1 MISVLALFLT
11 LMPPAAAS
19 HHDQAMEHYKAGRH
33 AEAFAEFHAAYAAM
47 TDVRGDRHD
56 REQVLATMRGM
67 LLVEHEQS
75 GAVRPLC
82 DLQALL
88 QAHVAALRAAHPE
101 PPEPPEIAHGEQR
114 LAEVTSRL
122 AAFPPDACQPA
133 PPAPSETPPEAPE
146 APSETPPQVPPPP
159 VVTAAPAPAS
169 PAPASPP
176 SPPPDGAP
184 AKRLRVAGGV
194 TLGVSGAL
202 LGVMAYGIA
211 DGQRHA
217 AAARKIDREVIGDIT
232 PDQYAAL
239 VEERDRGHTGDRLAI
254 ATGCAAAGTAA
265 VGVALLLVARKRTGA
280 RAGRVSV
287 APWWLSSGTGVTL
300 RVFLP

>member
-1 MISVLALFLT
+1 MISALALVLT
-11 LMPPAAAS
+11 LMPPAAAG
-19 HHDQAMEHYKAGRH
+19 HHDQAMEHYKAGRN
-33 AEAFAEFHAAYAAM
+33 AEAFAEFHAAYTAM
-47 TDVRGDRHD
+47 TDVRGDRYD

-82 DLQALL
+82 DLEALL
-88 QAHVAALRAAHPE
+88 RAHVAALRAAHPE
-101 PPEPPEIAHGEQR
+101 APALPEIANGEQR

-133 PPAPSETPPEAPE
+133 PAATSE
-146 APSETPPQVPPPP
+146 APSEAPAEAPPP

-169 PAPASPP
+169 PP
-176 SPPPDGAP
+176 SPPADAAR
-184 AKRLRVAGGV
+184 AKRLRIAGGV

-211 DGQRHA
+211 DGQRQA
-217 AAARKIDREVIGDIT
+217 AAARKIDREVVGDIT
-232 PDQYAAL
+232 PGQYVAL
-239 VEERDRGHTGDRLAI
+239 VEASERAHARDRLAI
-254 ATGCAAAGTAA
+254 ATGSVAAGTTV
-265 VGVALLLVARKRTGA
+265 VGAALLLVARKRPGAATG
-280 RAGRVSV
+280 RMSV

-300 RVFLP
+300 RVALP

>member
-1 MISVLALFLT
+1 MISVLALALT
-11 LMPPAAAS
+11 LMPPAAAR
-19 HHDQAMEHYKAGRH
+19 HHDQAMDHYKAGRH
-33 AEAFAEFHAAYAAM
+33 PEAFVEFHAAYAAM
-47 TDVRGDRHD
+47 TDARGDRDD

-101 PPEPPEIAHGEQR
+101 TPALPEIANGEQR

-133 PPAPSETPPEAPE
+133 APAVPEAPPAAPPEAEPPE
-146 APSETPPQVPPPP
+146 APPP
-159 VVTAAPAPAS
+159 VVTIAPAS
-169 PAPASPP
+169 ASPA
-176 SPPPDGAP
+176 PPDGAP
-184 AKRLRVAGGV
+184 AKRLRIAGGV

-217 AAARKIDREVIGDIT
+217 AAARKIDRGVVGDIT
-232 PDQYAAL
+232 PDQHAAL
-239 VEERDRGHTGDRLAI
+239 VEDLERARARDRLAI

-265 VGVALLLVARKRTGA
+265 VGVALLLVAGKHPGA
-280 RAGRVSV
+280 RKSRVSV

>member
-1 MISVLALFLT
+1 MISVLALVLT
-11 LMPPAAAS
+11 LMPPAAAG
-19 HHDQAMEHYKAGRH
+19 HHDQAMDHYKAGRH
-33 AEAFAEFHAAYAAM
+33 AEAFVEFQAAYATM
-47 TDVRGDRHD
+47 TDARGDRDD

-88 QAHVAALRAAHPE
+88 HAHVAALRAAYPE
-101 PPEPPEIAHGEQR
+101 TPALPEIANGAQR

-133 PPAPSETPPEAPE
+133 PPAPIEAVPEAPPEA
-146 APSETPPQVPPPP
+146 PPP

-169 PAPASPP
+169 PAPASSP
-176 SPPPDGAP
+176 SLPPDGAP
-184 AKRLRVAGGV
+184 AKRLRIAGGV

-217 AAARKIDREVIGDIT
+217 AAARTIDR
-232 PDQYAAL
+232 
-239 VEERDRGHTGDRLAI
+239 
-254 ATGCAAAGTAA
+254 
-265 VGVALLLVARKRTGA
+265 
-280 RAGRVSV
+280 
-287 APWWLSSGTGVTL
+287 
-300 RVFLP
+300 

>member
-1 MISVLALFLT
+1 MISALALALT
-11 LMPPAAAS
+11 LMPPAAAG
-19 HHDQAMEHYKAGRH
+19 HHDQAMDHYKAGRH
-33 AEAFAEFHAAYAAM
+33 AEAFVEFHAAYAAM
-47 TDVRGDRHD
+47 TDARGDRDD

-67 LLVEHEQS
+67 LLVEHQQS

-101 PPEPPEIAHGEQR
+101 TPALPEIANGEQR
-114 LAEVTSRL
+114 LAEVAGQL
-122 AAFPPDACQPA
+122 AASPPDACQPA
-133 PPAPSETPPEAPE
+133 PPTPPEAPSGIVPE
-146 APSETPPQVPPPP
+146 APPGPPPP
-159 VVTAAPAPAS
+159 VVTAAPAPTS
-169 PAPASPP
+169 PS
-176 SPPPDGAP
+176 PDGAP
-184 AKRLRVAGGV
+184 ARRLRIAGGV

-211 DGQRHA
+211 DARRHA
-217 AAARKIDREVIGDIT
+217 AAARKTDREVVGDIT
-232 PDQYAAL
+232 PDQHAAL
-239 VEERDRGHTGDRLAI
+239 VEDLDRSRARRSLAI

-265 VGVALLLVARKRTGA
+265 VAVALLLVARKRP
-280 RAGRVSV
+280 RAAHGRVSV

>member
-1 MISVLALFLT
+1 MISVLALVLT
-11 LMPPAAAS
+11 LMPPAAAG
-19 HHDQAMEHYKAGRH
+19 HHDQAMDHYKAGRH
-33 AEAFAEFHAAYAAM
+33 AEAFVEFQAAYATM
-47 TDVRGDRHD
+47 TDARGDRDD

-88 QAHVAALRAAHPE
+88 HAHVAALRAAYPE
-101 PPEPPEIAHGEQR
+101 TPALPEIANGAQR
-114 LAEVTSRL
+114 LAEVTGRL

-133 PPAPSETPPEAPE
+133 PPAPIEAVPEAPPEA
-146 APSETPPQVPPPP
+146 PPP

-169 PAPASPP
+169 PAPASSP
-176 SPPPDGAP
+176 SLPPDGAP
-184 AKRLRVAGGV
+184 VKRLRIAGGV

-217 AAARKIDREVIGDIT
+217 AAARKTDREVVGDIT
-232 PDQYAAL
+232 PDQHAAL
-239 VEERDRGHTGDRLAI
+239 VEDRERAHARDRLAI
-254 ATGCAAAGTAA
+254 ATGIAAAGTAA
-265 VGVALLLVARKRTGA
+265 VGVALLLVARKRHGA
-280 RAGRVSV
+280 RSGRVSV

-300 RVFLP
+300 RVLLP